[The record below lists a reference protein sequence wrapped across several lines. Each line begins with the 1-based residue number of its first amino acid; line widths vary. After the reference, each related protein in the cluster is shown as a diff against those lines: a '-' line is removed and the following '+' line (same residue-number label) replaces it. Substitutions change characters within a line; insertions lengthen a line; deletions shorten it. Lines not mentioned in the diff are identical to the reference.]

1 MNTELILYLVVSQ
14 PIKKTRR
21 YGSVHF
27 SVVVVDNNNN
37 NNNNNN
43 INNNNNNL
51 STQRLFV
58 KSPQA
63 LHMNKKWK
71 IAIKNK
77 IKLKQ
82 NLKNLGPIFNI
93 SYKEVCLSFTQQ

>member
-37 NNNNNN
+37 NN
-43 INNNNNNL
+43 IKNNNNNL

>member
-43 INNNNNNL
+43 L

-58 KSPQA
+58 RSPQA
-63 LHMNKKWK
+63 LHMNEKWE

>member
-27 SVVVVDNNNN
+27 SVVVVD

>member
-14 PIKKTRR
+14 PIQKTRR

-27 SVVVVDNNNN
+27 SVVFVDNNNN
-37 NNNNNN
+37 NNN
-43 INNNNNNL
+43 INNNNNL

-93 SYKEVCLSFTQQ
+93 SYKEVCLSFTEQ

>member
-27 SVVVVDNNNN
+27 GVVVVDNSNNNDNNNNNNNDNNNN

-43 INNNNNNL
+43 NL
-51 STQRLFV
+51 FIQRLFL

-63 LHMNKKWK
+63 LYMNKKWQ
-71 IAIKNK
+71 IAIKNE

-82 NLKNLGPIFNI
+82 NLKTLI
-93 SYKEVCLSFTQQ
+93 

>member
-27 SVVVVDNNNN
+27 SVVVVDNNN
-37 NNNNNN
+37 
-43 INNNNNNL
+43 NNNNNNL

>member
-27 SVVVVDNNNN
+27 SVVVVD
-37 NNNNNN
+37 NNNNN

>member
-37 NNNNNN
+37 NNNNN

-63 LHMNKKWK
+63 LLMNKKWK
-71 IAIKNK
+71 IVIKNK
-77 IKLKQ
+77 IKRKQ

>member
-37 NNNNNN
+37 NNNNN
-43 INNNNNNL
+43 L
-51 STQRLFV
+51 SIQRLFV

-77 IKLKQ
+77 IQLKQ
-82 NLKNLGPIFNI
+82 NLQNLGPIFNI
-93 SYKEVCLSFTQQ
+93 SYKEVCLSFTKQ

>member
-1 MNTELILYLVVSQ
+1 MNTELILYLVVRQ

-43 INNNNNNL
+43 NL
-51 STQRLFV
+51 FIQRLFL

-63 LHMNKKWK
+63 LHMNKKWQ

-82 NLKNLGPIFNI
+82 NLKNLGPVSNI
-93 SYKEVCLSFTQQ
+93 SYKKVCLSFTQQ

>member
-21 YGSVHF
+21 YGSVHV
-27 SVVVVDNNNN
+27 SVVVVDN

>member
-1 MNTELILYLVVSQ
+1 MNTELILHLVVSQ
-14 PIKKTRR
+14 SIKKTRR

-27 SVVVVDNNNN
+27 GVMVVDNNNN

-43 INNNNNNL
+43 LFI
-51 STQRLFV
+51 QRLFL

-82 NLKNLGPIFNI
+82 NLKNLGPVSNI

>member
-1 MNTELILYLVVSQ
+1 MNTELILYLVVRQ
-14 PIKKTRR
+14 PIKKTGR

-37 NNNNNN
+37 NLF
-43 INNNNNNL
+43 I
-51 STQRLFV
+51 QRLFL

-63 LHMNKKWK
+63 LHMNKKWQ

-82 NLKNLGPIFNI
+82 NLKNLGPVSNI